1 VTLLY
6 LNNFCDILKIV
17 FFKESIIRFAVAIIV
32 SVSIHLLLIALFFI
46 NQESP
51 KKPKILP
58 DEKPINLNLANFQPS
73 PQKPTPPM
81 PKPKPII
88 KPTPKPT
95 PPKPKKEPIKKEI
108 VKKEQPKKEP
118 IKKEPIKKEP
128 IKKEIVKKEPIK
140 KEIVKK
146 EIVKKEPV
154 KKIVKNNPPKKSQTP
169 IQSNPLVDRL
179 YGAEFTSYTP
189 KQKQFINKNLQTIH
203 AITQRV
209 LVLNGYP
216 LEALDLF
223 QEGVNVVSFYL
234 HPDGTISHLVI
245 TQSSNSYFLDEN
257 TLKVIERAYSQYPL
271 PKEKT
276 KIVFYVNYRIE

>member
-1 VTLLY
+1 
-6 LNNFCDILKIV
+6 
-17 FFKESIIRFAVAIIV
+17 
-32 SVSIHLLLIALFFI
+32 LLLIALFFI
-46 NQESP
+46 NKESP

-88 KPTPKPT
+88 KPIPKPTPPKPT

-108 VKKEQPKKEP
+108 VKKEQP
-118 IKKEPIKKEP
+118 
-128 IKKEIVKKEPIK
+128 KKEIVKKEPIK

-154 KKIVKNNPPKKSQTP
+154 KKIVKQNSPKKSKTP

-179 YGAEFTSYTP
+179 YGSEFTSYTP

-223 QEGVNVVSFYL
+223 QEGINVVSFYL
-234 HPDGTISHLVI
+234 HPDGTISNLVI

>member
-17 FFKESIIRFAVAIIV
+17 FFKESIIRFVVAIIV

-46 NQESP
+46 NKESP

-58 DEKPINLNLANFQPS
+58 DEKPINLNLANFEPS
-73 PQKPTPPM
+73 PKKPTPPM

-88 KPTPKPT
+88 KPISKPS
-95 PPKPKKEPIKKEI
+95 PPKPKKEPI
-108 VKKEQPKKEP
+108 
-118 IKKEPIKKEP
+118 
-128 IKKEIVKKEPIK
+128 KKEPIK

-146 EIVKKEPV
+146 EIVKKEPIKKEPIKKEIVKKAIVKKEIVKKEPV
-154 KKIVKNNPPKKSQTP
+154 KKIVKQNPPKKSQTP
-169 IQSNPLVDRL
+169 IQSDPLVDRL

-189 KQKQFINKNLQTIH
+189 KQKRFITKNLQTIH
-203 AITQRV
+203 TITQRV

-234 HPDGTISHLVI
+234 HPNGTISNLII